1 MHSNIKKVFAATGVP
16 ALIVSDNGS
25 QFISNET
32 QSFVN
37 SKSTNGSLINQYTLV
52 GWHVPTDDS
61 MKDA

>member
-37 SKSTNGSLINQYTLV
+37 SKSNKWQFNLTSTAWWGGMFQRMIR
-52 GWHVPTDDS
+52 
-61 MKDA
+61 